1 MKPENIALFLIG
13 KAVPS
18 VQVVTPLLNRSSEY
32 RIDYF
37 VYADGLEAL
46 RAMDKHS
53 PHLALVDVDASGFT
67 ALKLVSY
74 LRAELPSCEIVVVG
88 DPNRSREKIKQL
100 LEMGANDCL
109 FLPLFDLLPVQIR
122 LRAALDKVLLT
133 RRLEEDKRE
142 EGNFPSLVGNS
153 PPFRRLLSRLVQR
166 APLTRSCLL
175 IGEEGVGKKSIAKVL
190 VMQSAVKHHAISV
203 SYLPHKSKSELK
215 QEWESFKNG
224 QHGTGVLYMEGLE
237 DLDPGRQQNLY
248 GLMKEFETDTGSF
261 PLVFAVRPALLDKVR
276 QGLFRQDLFHLL
288 SESVFIVPP
297 LRERREDIPLLIDYF
312 NRQWSKKSQSLLSLL
327 SKEAY
332 DLLWAYDWPGNL
344 RQLRQVVEACLAAR
358 PGLESPIQVEDLPE
372 TLLSRSPYTL
382 GREEERD
389 LFLAYHEAREKSL
402 AKFHEKYIIYLL
414 KRTKGNISAAALK
427 AGLDRSN
434 FRKLMK
440 KYHVKMG

>member
-53 PHLALVDVDASGFT
+53 PHLALVDVDTSGFT
-67 ALKLVSY
+67 APKLVSY

-88 DPNRSREKIKQL
+88 DPNRAREKIKQL
-100 LEMGANDCL
+100 LEMGADDCL

-142 EGNFPSLVGNS
+142 EGHFPSLVGNS
-153 PPFRRLLSRLVQR
+153 PPFRRLLSRLGQS

-261 PLVFAVRPALLDKVR
+261 PLVFAARPALLDKVR
-276 QGLFRQDLFHLL
+276 RGLFRQDLFHLL
-288 SESVFIVPP
+288 SECVFIVPP

-312 NRQWSKKSQSLLSLL
+312 NRQWSKKSQSLLSVL

-358 PGLESPIQVEDLPE
+358 QGLESPIQVEDLPE
-372 TLLSRSPYTL
+372 NLLSRSPYTL

-389 LFLAYHEAREKSL
+389 LFLAYHEAKEKSL

-440 KYHVKMG
+440 KYHVKIS